1 VSLSQLSRC
10 YVTIGYV
17 GGIIIIKWGLGVTR
31 IGIIRTGHPSLSII
45 YLYSKCH
52 HHMSCGS
59 RMRHR
64 AGQIFPLAKKPAA
77 AISSAL
83 VVIILNRGMNDRR
96 HVLLGRLTIC
106 TYFVLSSARE
116 VLSVLLLAS
125 VVGTVKEK
133 GVTHGRRS
141 IQKMSNKNEINLM
154 RLPCW
159 RDEEAAGITYIMS
172 TIARPIHKDTKYLKF
187 GPSRPVVFFN
197 VRLHNIE
204 A

>member
-1 VSLSQLSRC
+1 
-10 YVTIGYV
+10 
-17 GGIIIIKWGLGVTR
+17 
-31 IGIIRTGHPSLSII
+31 
-45 YLYSKCH
+45 
-52 HHMSCGS
+52 MSCGS

-154 RLPCW
+154 QLPCW

-172 TIARPIHKDTKYLKF
+172 TITRPIHKNTKYLKF
-187 GPSRPVVFFN
+187 GPSRPVVFLN
-197 VRLHNIE
+197 VRLHKD

>member
-1 VSLSQLSRC
+1 
-10 YVTIGYV
+10 
-17 GGIIIIKWGLGVTR
+17 
-31 IGIIRTGHPSLSII
+31 
-45 YLYSKCH
+45 
-52 HHMSCGS
+52 
-59 RMRHR
+59 
-64 AGQIFPLAKKPAA
+64 
-77 AISSAL
+77 
-83 VVIILNRGMNDRR
+83 MNDRR

-159 RDEEAAGITYIMS
+159 RDEEAAGITYIRS